1 MNHSPTDQLKSEAV
15 ASSSPS
21 DLPCKV
27 LSAGQLEAIEQHLK
41 SLPPRHKL
49 TAQAAIAK
57 LIPSIEKLRARGYTI
72 DEVATELKTG
82 WLNISARTL
91 ARHLRSG
98 MPKKRASETQ

>member
-21 DLPCKV
+21 DLPCEV

-49 TAQAAIAK
+49 TVQAAITK
-57 LIPSIEKLRARGYTI
+57 LKPSIEKLRDRGYTI
-72 DEVATELKTG
+72 EEVATELRSRG
-82 WLNISARTL
+82 LQISARALT
-91 ARHLRSG
+91 RHLRG
-98 MPKKRASETQ
+98 GVPTKRASARQ